1 MNKNI
6 KILYIF
12 RIIRSFISGYVTVFL
27 SLFLFNIL
35 KLPLLYIGI
44 LFSIG
49 ALSQAL
55 SSFLIGYIGDK
66 YDKIKLLI
74 FISFL
79 YPISLIIFYLFYS
92 NIYLLSLSFILG
104 GFGTVGTLAGG
115 GVGATVTPI
124 INSLIPYYVKED
136 REKVYSNF
144 IILSGLSGS
153 LGALLLLFNYK
164 FDIIFGIIILTIS
177 TLLLFK
183 LEKIENKEE
192 EISEKIVRNEKEI
205 SKLIIIAGFLNGA
218 GVGVIYNFIPIIFN
232 HYLGLTKNIISI
244 IYTIIGLLSTL
255 SIYLVEK
262 YIKWSIYDKIIIFR
276 SISMIFLIL
285 TLLFVFLSNII
296 LSIISLSGFIIFR
309 VISIPAQQELIS
321 ENTHKY
327 MTETF
332 GENQSLRIFGSFIFQ
347 SIGGYLLSITIF
359 LPFIFSLFFNTLNIL
374 IYSKIKKESLNK

>member
-55 SSFLIGYIGDK
+55 LSFLIGYIGDK

-232 HYLGLTKNIISI
+232 HYLGLTKDIISI

-332 GENQSLRIFGSFIFQ
+332 GANQSLRIFGSFIFQ

-359 LPFIFSLFFNTLNIL
+359 LPFIFSLLFNTLNIL